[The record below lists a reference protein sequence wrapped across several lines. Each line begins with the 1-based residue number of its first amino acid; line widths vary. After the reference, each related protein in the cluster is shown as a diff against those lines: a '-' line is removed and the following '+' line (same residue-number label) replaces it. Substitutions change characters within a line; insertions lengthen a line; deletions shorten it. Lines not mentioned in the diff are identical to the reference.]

1 MIDRLRGLG
10 QADAAAGAGLGLI
23 AAGLAVIADALVQA
37 APSSDLSRLDRLAFG
52 LWRVR
57 LEHGLTFTAGLALAA
72 WALAAGA
79 RLGGW
84 SETAAR
90 LVAGLAY
97 GLAVL
102 AAAVLL
108 ASTYIALRGHVGS
121 GFVAVDLSDRE
132 RVFTWLRQ
140 AVTAAGFGAVW
151 LLAGAR
157 FGRLTAVA
165 PEPFTE
171 EEPAPPAALGV
182 PAAPPPPTSGV
193 PVPLPPPGVSAAP
206 PPPPPAP
213 APAQIRH
220 APVTPAATVP
230 GTESAGVTLSGRAR
244 DVYTQRLAYSPRG
257 REAQRLVERV
267 REAERAGRVEEAERL
282 LAELETL

>member
-1 MIDRLRGLG
+1 MIGRLRGLSP
-10 QADAAAGAGLGLI
+10 ADAAAGAGLGLI
-23 AAGLAVIADALVQA
+23 VAGLAVIADALVQA
-37 APSSDLSRLDRLAFG
+37 APSSDLSRPERLAYG

-79 RLGGW
+79 RLAGW
-84 SETAAR
+84 SATAAR

-102 AAAVLL
+102 AAAVLV

-121 GFVAVDLSDRE
+121 GFVAVHLSDRE

-140 AVTAAGFGAVW
+140 AVTAVGFGGVW

-165 PEPFTE
+165 PEPVDDE
-171 EEPAPPAALGV
+171 EQPATGV
-182 PAAPPPPTSGV
+182 PAAPPPPGAV
-193 PVPLPPPGVSAAP
+193 PVPLPAPGASLAMPPD
-206 PPPPPAP
+206 PPPPAP
-213 APAQIRH
+213 PPPQIRH

-230 GTESAGVTLSGRAR
+230 GTETAGVTLSARAR
-244 DVYTQRLAYSPRG
+244 DIYRQRLAYSPRG
-257 REAQRLVERV
+257 RDAERLVERLE
-267 REAERAGRVEEAERL
+267 EAERAGRAEEAGRL
-282 LAELETL
+282 LAELEAL